1 MKEQTKYRPSMGL
14 AFNEDREMIML
25 REMANKGWKF
35 YSYKYLGYKFK
46 KGDPEDLIY
55 SVDMHTVKKD
65 EKEQYF
71 NLFGDAGWAHIC
83 SVGNSIH
90 YFSASPDT
98 KPIYT
103 DRDTLSEKYEKGVR
117 DVIKGIIVII
127 MILVLSSLLNIVFDR
142 FWVNDVLSL
151 ITAIITGGSIGL
163 LAAMIITGIMLKIKS
178 GKLH

>member
-46 KGDPEDLIY
+46 KGKPEDLIY
-55 SVDMHTVKKD
+55 SVDMHTIKKD

-71 NLFGDAGWAHIC
+71 NLFEEAGWTHVC
-83 SVGNSIH
+83 SVGKSFH

-103 DRDTLSEKYEKGVR
+103 DRDTLSEKYKKGTK
-117 DVIKGIIVII
+117 DVIKAIPVII
-127 MILVLSSLLNIVFDR
+127 LIMIVSFLLNIVFER

-151 ITAIITGGSIGL
+151 ITAMITGGSIGF
-163 LAAMIITGIMLKIKS
+163 LAAMILTGIMLKIKS
-178 GKLH
+178 KKFQ